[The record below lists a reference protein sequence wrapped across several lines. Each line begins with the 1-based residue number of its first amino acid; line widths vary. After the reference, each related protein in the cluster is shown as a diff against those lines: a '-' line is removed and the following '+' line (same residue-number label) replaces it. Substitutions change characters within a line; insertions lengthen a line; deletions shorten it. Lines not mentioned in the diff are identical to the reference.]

1 MLLAVW
7 WLLSSVQAVECGEPV
22 REEELAGAISMAES
36 AFKNLDDLG
45 FRDGVNEA
53 AGILLP
59 CMSDAMS
66 TELVGRYHRLMAL
79 HLFTIGDKENAQR
92 SLEASFVAHSEYNW
106 EDELLPPTHDLR
118 VAWEQM
124 APDASTRTVP
134 EPRSGS
140 LAFDGNNG
148 RKRPKNQ
155 PTIAQFFDESGMSL
169 STTYLGPREP
179 LPNYVAVPRQRNLLL
194 ACAGGAAALSGTT
207 YALGWKARGNVFS
220 EAANPNLD
228 ADPLDSGRAS
238 TNLLAFTSG
247 ALFSVAAGC
256 GVGAAWVGQR

>member
-1 MLLAVW
+1 MLVML
-7 WLLSSVQAVECGEPV
+7 WLIANAQAVECGEPV

-36 AFKNLDDLG
+36 AFKELDDLG

-66 TELVGRYHRLMAL
+66 GELVGRYHRLMAL
-79 HLFTIGDKENAQR
+79 HLFTIGDLENANR
-92 SLEASFVAHSEYNW
+92 SLQAGFTSYPEYDW
-106 EDELLPPTHDLR
+106 SDGLLPPSHDLR
-118 VAWEQM
+118 VAWDAM
-124 APDASTRTVP
+124 APDTSTRTVP

-140 LAFDGNNG
+140 LAFDGEHS

-155 PTIAQFFDESGMSL
+155 PTIAQLFDESGMSV
-169 STTYLGPREP
+169 STSYLGPREP
-179 LPNYVAVPRQRNLLL
+179 LPHYVAIPRQRNMLL

-207 YALGWKARGNVFS
+207 YALGWRARGNMFS
-220 EAANPNLD
+220 SASNPNLQ
-228 ADPLDSGRAS
+228 ADTLDSSRA
-238 TNLLAFTSG
+238 TANLMSFASG

-256 GVGAAWVGQR
+256 GVGAGWIGSR